1 MGVIRK
7 LFCSLAVVS
16 VLAGVAYGDIAIAN
30 YSYNVAPSGSYP
42 DSGGVELTD
51 GTDLTAAWG
60 AGISHPNS
68 TPLVGWRYIDGS
80 ITFNFTQVETVGS
93 FTVWAADSDGYAG
106 VGVPAT
112 ITLSTAGETFTQTFT
127 VTNPAGNGTTVPLT
141 FEGFSV
147 TTDQLT
153 VSFVRGY
160 EWTMYSEVTFSSVP
174 EPAHVGAAL
183 GTGVLAVLVWMR
195 RRRRA

>member
-1 MGVIRK
+1 MGAIRK
-7 LFCSLAVVS
+7 LFYSLVVAGA
-16 VLAGVAYGDIAIAN
+16 LAGTATGDIAIAG

-68 TPLVGWRYIDGS
+68 VPLVGWQYTNGS

-93 FTVWAADSDGYAG
+93 FTVWAADSDGSAG
-106 VGVPAT
+106 VGLPAT

-153 VSFVRGY
+153 VSFARATQ
-160 EWTMYSEVTFSSVP
+160 WTMFSEVTFSSVP

-183 GTGVLAVLVWMR
+183 GAGALAVLVWMR